1 MVSCTRQDDINR
13 PDLGGH
19 IMSLSSKFAAPSAVA
34 ILSTVLLCGPSSPAA
49 SQTTA
54 GSAASLPSIMVEG
67 TGHVAATPRP
77 RQAGSGA
84 ASRRTAST
92 AQSSAA
98 RTPSAAPDTVLGR
111 LAKLERASSSC
122 NGGCESSV
130 RHGDAPW
137 VGCSNSAGE
146 NSVGAFSATCRDT
159 LTYRT
164 YAECVSTKI
173 FIGWIPRE
181 ARWHC
186 SSLQVAGKLSGE
198 KQQVAE
204 LKSGRR

>member
-1 MVSCTRQDDINR
+1 MR
-13 PDLGGH
+13 
-19 IMSLSSKFAAPSAVA
+19 LSSKFAAQSAVA
-34 ILSTVLLCGPSSPAA
+34 ILSTMLLCGASSPAA
-49 SQTTA
+49 SQTAT
-54 GSAASLPSIMVEG
+54 GSAASLPSITVEG
-67 TGHVAATPRP
+67 TRHVAGTHRP
-77 RQAGSGA
+77 RQAGNGA
-84 ASRRTAST
+84 ASRRIAST
-92 AQSSAA
+92 AQSPTA

-122 NGGCESSV
+122 NGGCETSV
-130 RHGDAPW
+130 RHGDTPW
-137 VGCSNSAGE
+137 VGCSNSGGE
-146 NSVGAFSATCRDT
+146 NSVGAFSAACRDT

-186 SSLQVAGKLSGE
+186 SGLQVAGKLAGE